1 MSLYLGIDFGTSTN
15 VVTRWN
21 ETTKR
26 ADVVPLGKYGN
37 ANIFSNV
44 IYYESPEKI
53 FVGDYA
59 VEKGKLNPENAV
71 FYVKRLL
78 ESSNFRR
85 HIPALGFDRIGIEIA
100 ADIFTWIKREVEQK
114 FGGEKI
120 DGAVISVPFAFQN
133 AERSR
138 IESAAKQAGLVVLG
152 LIEEPVAAAISFG
165 LTDKVTL
172 GKDEK
177 ILVFDLGGGTF
188 DVTIFDFRK
197 RSDLKFSIKVITTG
211 GNKHLGGIDIDDEVI
226 KKIRQMLDSQYTD
239 YHADTRERN
248 LQEKEIFQIRQLAV
262 ELKEILSADD
272 DFDLIFESKF
282 DERFSLQEN
291 VERTDFDGWLKRFL
305 ADIENVLTD
314 TLRNAD
320 LKPVDIDRIIM
331 VGGTSNIPAI
341 KEKVRKYFGKEAEHY
356 GAELTL
362 MVGKGAGIYCGLKY
376 VEKTLDCEILICTC
390 RNIGIKFNGQFIEML
405 PKNTLY
411 GTPSE
416 MKVLTIKNTG
426 RNNIEISLVEGNR
439 VRNVKIGSINVSVE
453 IQRQLDKGRLGL
465 IINTDTSNGIVNYEL
480 HRVVEKNNNFVS
492 DKILLK
498 EKIGG

>member
-21 ETTKR
+21 ENTKR
-26 ADVVPLGKYGN
+26 ADVVPLGQYGTP
-37 ANIFSNV
+37 NIFPNV

-71 FYVKRLL
+71 FYVKRKL
-78 ESSNFRR
+78 ESSDFRR
-85 HIPALGFDRIGIEIA
+85 HIPALGFDKTGVEVA
-100 ADIFTWIKREVEQK
+100 ADIFSRIKREVEQK

-165 LTDKVTL
+165 LMDKVTF

-197 RSDLKFSIKVITTG
+197 KSDLKFSIKVITTG
-211 GNKHLGGIDIDDEVI
+211 GNKHLGGIDIDDAVI
-226 KKIRQMLDSQYTD
+226 KKIREMFDSQYSD
-239 YHADTRERN
+239 YQAETRARN
-248 LQEKEIFQIRQLAV
+248 LQESEIFKIRQIAV
-262 ELKEILSADD
+262 ELKESLSADD
-272 DFDLIFESKF
+272 DFDLILESAF
-282 DERFSLQEN
+282 DDRFFLEKN
-291 VERTDFDGWLKRFL
+291 LERTDFDGWLKKFL
-305 ADIENVLTD
+305 VDIENVLTD
-314 TLRNAD
+314 TLRDAD
-320 LKPVDIDRIIM
+320 LKPNQIDRIVM

-341 KEKVRKYFGKEAEHY
+341 KEKVRQYFGKEPEHY
-356 GAELTL
+356 GDELTL

-376 VEKTLDCEILICTC
+376 VEKTLDCEISICTC

-416 MKVLTIKNTG
+416 LKVLTIKNAG
-426 RNNIEISLVEGNR
+426 KNNVEIPLVEGNR
-439 VRNVKIGSINVSVE
+439 VRNVKIGSINVSAE

-480 HRVVEKNNNFVS
+480 HRVIEKNNNFVS
-492 DKILLK
+492 EKILLK